1 MHKSFAAL
9 FALALALVA
18 APVSAADHEVRMLNR
33 GEAGTMVF
41 EPAAL
46 HIRPGDTVTFQ
57 SVDPGHNVETIAGM
71 IPEGAE
77 TFRTPLSQ
85 TVTITF
91 EVPGVYGLKCTPHL
105 AMGMVALIQVGDDPH
120 NIEAAKAV
128 RQPPVAAK
136 RLEAAYAAL
145 GL

>member
-1 MHKSFAAL
+1 MKTLVSAL
-9 FALALALVA
+9 IVTGLALSAMPA
-18 APVSAADHEVRMLNR
+18 FAADHEVRMLNR

-46 HIRPGDTVTFQ
+46 HIQPGDTVTFI

-77 TFRTPLSQ
+77 TFRTGISE
-85 TVTITF
+85 TATITF
-91 EVPGVYGLKCTPHL
+91 DVEGVYGLKCTPHL
-105 AMGMVALIQVGDDPH
+105 AMGMVALVQVGDDPH
-120 NIEAAKAV
+120 NIEDAKAV
-128 RQPPVAAK
+128 RQPPAAK
-136 RLEAAYAAL
+136 KRFDAAYVEL